1 MRKKKKIMRLYYQFL
16 ILSNSRLPHLSLTHL
31 WHSWKQISLTL
42 CILKIV
48 KRTKQLAL
56 RLISSIRAIMKV
68 QRLPRKRAN
77 MRPSCHLR
85 AIRGWQFSREL
96 ITSNKVGQNIP
107 KSDMTMFTWGGGRRK
122 EKKFTA
128 KCQRQDL
135 LLLLIVVASVFSL
148 LLFVWYLIEMSEE
161 QNTQ

>member
-1 MRKKKKIMRLYYQFL
+1 MRLYYQFL

-122 EKKFTA
+122 EKKVYSEMLEAGSFIIIILSGKCIFTA
-128 KCQRQDL
+128 TFRL
-135 LLLLIVVASVFSL
+135 VF
-148 LLFVWYLIEMSEE
+148 
-161 QNTQ
+161 N

>member
-122 EKKFTA
+122 EKKVYSEMLEAGSFIIINCSGKCIFTA
-128 KCQRQDL
+128 TFRL
-135 LLLLIVVASVFSL
+135 VF
-148 LLFVWYLIEMSEE
+148 
-161 QNTQ
+161 N

>member
-31 WHSWKQISLTL
+31 WHSWKQVSLTL

-122 EKKFTA
+122 EKKVYSEMLEAGSFIIINCSGKCIFTA
-128 KCQRQDL
+128 TFRL
-135 LLLLIVVASVFSL
+135 VF
-148 LLFVWYLIEMSEE
+148 
-161 QNTQ
+161 N

>member
-1 MRKKKKIMRLYYQFL
+1 MRLYYQFL

-31 WHSWKQISLTL
+31 WHSWKQVSLTL

-122 EKKFTA
+122 EKKVYSEMLEAGSFIIINCSGKCIFTA
-128 KCQRQDL
+128 TFRL
-135 LLLLIVVASVFSL
+135 VF
-148 LLFVWYLIEMSEE
+148 
-161 QNTQ
+161 N